1 MNVLIGFEYSATVR
15 EAFAEQGCDAW
26 SCDIIPSDNPK
37 KHLEMDGYRVAIET
51 LCFELLSVI
60 KKLKSEE
67 WREATVEQVNRT
79 REDD

>member
-1 MNVLIGFEYSATVR
+1 MSTKRATSEDKLTPTQILDSLEAYIGARQSWA
-15 EAFAEQGCDAW
+15 
-26 SCDIIPSDNPK
+26 K
-37 KHLEMDGYRVAIET
+37 KHLEMDGYLVAIET